1 MGANKRYSLDAT
13 TSTTKG
19 TKQMKTIKQ
28 QYQNK
33 RDRIENYCRNGMT
46 IKSIALKFEVKPDK
60 MANIIK
66 ALDISVMR
74 LRNEGYKNAN

>member
-1 MGANKRYSLDAT
+1 M
-13 TSTTKG
+13 
-19 TKQMKTIKQ
+19 KQTIKQ

-33 RDRIENYCRNGMT
+33 RDKIENYCRKGMT
-46 IKSIALKFEVKPDK
+46 AKQMAERFNVKPQK

-74 LRNEGYKNAN
+74 LRNEGYNNVN

>member
-1 MGANKRYSLDAT
+1 MN
-13 TSTTKG
+13 
-19 TKQMKTIKQ
+19 QTIKH

-33 RDRIENYCRNGMT
+33 RDRIENYCRQGMT
-46 IKSIALKFEVKPDK
+46 AKQMALRLEVKPCR

-74 LRNEGYKNAN
+74 LRNEGYNNAK